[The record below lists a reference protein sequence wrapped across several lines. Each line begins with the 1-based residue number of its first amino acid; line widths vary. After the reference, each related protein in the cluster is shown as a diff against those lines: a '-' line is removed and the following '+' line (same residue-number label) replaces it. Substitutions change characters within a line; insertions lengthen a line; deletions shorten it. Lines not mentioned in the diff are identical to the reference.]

1 MVAVGCA
8 GVVGVWK
15 LWECRSC
22 RSEDSDVA
30 CDFAGKL
37 KTRSAVV
44 ETSDLVNRRGSDS
57 VEYIDH

>member
-37 KTRSAVV
+37 KTRSAVASKRV
-44 ETSDLVNRRGSDS
+44 TSSTGAAVIRLS
-57 VEYIDH
+57 I